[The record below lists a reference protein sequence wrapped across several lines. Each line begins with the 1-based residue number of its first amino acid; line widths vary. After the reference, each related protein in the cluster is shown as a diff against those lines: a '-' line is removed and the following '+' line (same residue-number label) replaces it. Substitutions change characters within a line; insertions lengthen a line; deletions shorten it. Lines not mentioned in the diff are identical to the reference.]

1 MVRLGNIVFEEILSV
16 HPGSVEPKA
25 LPTTLGGANILV
37 VDNESDDLDR
47 LTRLLTSHGYRARS
61 AHNSQS
67 ALQAVKQI
75 APQLIILNIHMPPA
89 DGFEMWQHL
98 KSRSDHK
105 DIPIIFIGP
114 YEQKTT
120 RVRAFQAGGVDYIAK
135 PIQEIELLSK
145 VRTYLDLQ
153 WIHKSEKL
161 LRLRLESILSP
172 DEDISDRDLGD
183 ILDTQAFQSMMDD
196 FYKLTGIGIGI
207 LDLKGNVLVATGWQD
222 ICFRFHRTNPET
234 LANCIESDIKLTRN
248 VQPGEYRAIKCKHNL
263 WDMVTPLYVGD
274 KQVGNLFL
282 GQFFYEK
289 EVPDR
294 SCFERQAEKYGFD
307 KQAYLA
313 AFERVPRWRRKTVQ
327 TVMSFYGKLAAML
340 SKLGASNIKLT
351 KALADQKIIEG
362 QLTEHRDRLEEI
374 VRERTAELTQA
385 KEQAEAA
392 NEAKG
397 TFLSHMSHELRTPL
411 NAILGFSQLMDRDPN
426 LTEKQAENLELI
438 HQSGKHLLTLIND
451 VLDMSKIEAGRESL
465 NLTVIDLGRFLQR
478 TAEMFKSKALA
489 RGLTFSLKMA
499 PDTPSHIQCD
509 EGKLRQI
516 LINLVGN
523 SLKFVESGSI
533 EIRVWSRPVDTK
545 QKSDNPLGVRHPL
558 KLFFEVQDTGQ
569 GIETKLLEKIFE
581 PFVKGHTNGPD
592 ESGTGLGLTISRNF
606 VHLMGGQIS
615 AANRQG
621 KGASFTFH
629 ILAGRATEADVP
641 DHGSPR
647 RMVGF
652 YAEKDTKKILVV
664 DDNQTSRLLLTRL
677 LLDVGFDVKEAENGR
692 KAVALFMNWTP
703 HLIFMDIRMPI
714 MDGKAATKIIKA
726 TDKGRKVPI
735 IALTAHAYKEE
746 RKEILS
752 AGCDDFI
759 RKPFEEE
766 ALFAAMARHLNL
778 KFFSDK
784 SLRSDPQPLLNDPH
798 VTIEALSEISSPL
811 LNRLRQSAL
820 MLDMKKI
827 NDCIYQIQSTH
838 PSIGGLLKKLAARF
852 QFGEICEMAD
862 HAIQLKK

>member
-1 MVRLGNIVFEEILSV
+1 M
-16 HPGSVEPKA
+16 HPGSVEQKA
-25 LPTTLGGANILV
+25 LPTSLGGANILV

-47 LTRLLTSHGYRARS
+47 LTKLLTSHGYRARS

-67 ALQAVKQI
+67 ALQAARQI
-75 APQLIILNIHMPPA
+75 APQLIILNIHMPPV
-89 DGFEMWQHL
+89 DGFEVWQHL
-98 KSRSDHK
+98 KCRSDRK

-114 YEQKTT
+114 YEKKAT
-120 RVRAFQAGGVDYIAK
+120 RVRAFQAGGVDFIAK

-145 VRTYLDLQ
+145 VRTFLDLQ

-161 LRLRLESILSP
+161 LRLRLESILFP

-183 ILDTQAFQSMMDD
+183 ILDT
-196 FYKLTGIGIGI
+196 
-207 LDLKGNVLVATGWQD
+207 
-222 ICFRFHRTNPET
+222 
-234 LANCIESDIKLTRN
+234 
-248 VQPGEYRAIKCKHNL
+248 
-263 WDMVTPLYVGD
+263 
-274 KQVGNLFL
+274 
-282 GQFFYEK
+282 
-289 EVPDR
+289 
-294 SCFERQAEKYGFD
+294 
-307 KQAYLA
+307 
-313 AFERVPRWRRKTVQ
+313 
-327 TVMSFYGKLAAML
+327 
-340 SKLGASNIKLT
+340 
-351 KALADQKIIEG
+351 
-362 QLTEHRDRLEEI
+362 LEEI
-374 VRERTAELTQA
+374 VRERTAELTQT

-451 VLDMSKIEAGRESL
+451 VLDMSKIDAGRESL
-465 NLTVIDLGRFLQR
+465 NLTVIDLCRFMRR

-545 QKSDNPLGVRHPL
+545 QKSDNLLGVRHPI
-558 KLFFEVQDTGQ
+558 KLFFEVQDTGP

-581 PFVKGHTNGPD
+581 PFVKGRTDGPD
-592 ESGTGLGLTISRNF
+592 DSGSGLGLTISRNF

-621 KGASFTFH
+621 KGASFAFH
-629 ILAGRATEADVP
+629 ILAGQATEADVR
-641 DHGSPR
+641 DQGSPHH
-647 RMVGF
+647 MIGF
-652 YAEKDTKKILVV
+652 YPEKDTKRILVV

-677 LLDVGFDVKEAENGR
+677 LLDVGFEVKEAEDGR
-692 KAVALFMNWTP
+692 KAVALFLKWMP

-726 TDKGRKVPI
+726 TEKGRKVPI

-759 RKPFEEE
+759 RKPFEED

-784 SLRSDPQPLLNDPH
+784 SPQRDSQPLLNDSH
-798 VTIEALSEISSPL
+798 VTIEALSEISPPL
-811 LNRLRQSAL
+811 LNQLRQSAL

-852 QFGEICEMAD
+852 QFGEICDMAD